1 MKAIVQTKYGS
12 FEVLEYDEA
21 QKPIPGDNEV
31 LINVHAAAI
40 NFGNLVLVSGKPF
53 FTRAEAGWLSPH
65 KILNPGSD
73 VAGIV
78 ESVGKNVTQFKLG
91 NEIFADNLPGGYGTY
106 AEYVCVPE
114 NEIALK
120 PTNISFE
127 QAAAVPQAALV
138 ALQGLRD
145 VGNIQAGQKVLIT
158 GASGGN
164 GTFAVQ
170 IAKAFEA
177 EVTAVCSTRNI
188 GLVRSLGADHVI
200 DYTQEDFAQNGEQ
213 YDLII
218 AMGGYRRLTD
228 YMQALLPEGIFV
240 WAGGDLK
247 GLFETMALGA
257 WVSRGSDKTLTSLSH
272 KQNQNDLI
280 FMAELIEA
288 GKVRPVID
296 RSFPLEKTAE
306 AFRHYA
312 AGHMRGKVVI
322 STKQAHLLAQIN
334 TPNNT

>member
-1 MKAIVQTKYGS
+1 MT
-12 FEVLEYDEA
+12 FEE
-21 QKPIPGDNEV
+21 
-31 LINVHAAAI
+31 AAAI
-40 NFGNLVLVSGKPF
+40 PQGG
-53 FTRAEAGWLSPH
+53 
-65 KILNPGSD
+65 IL
-73 VAGIV
+73 
-78 ESVGKNVTQFKLG
+78 
-91 NEIFADNLPGGYGTY
+91 
-106 AEYVCVPE
+106 
-114 NEIALK
+114 ALR
-120 PTNISFE
+120 
-127 QAAAVPQAALV
+127 
-138 ALQGLRD
+138 GLRD
-145 VGNIQAGQKVLIT
+145 KGQIQPGQDILINGAGG
-158 GASGGN
+158 GA
-164 GTFAVQ
+164 GTFAIQ
-170 IAKAFEA
+170 IAKSFGTEA
-177 EVTAVCSTRNI
+177 TGVDSTRKLEI
-188 GLVRSLGADHVI
+188 MHTIGADHVI